1 MKKLFKGRL
10 TYANVVA
17 TLALCIAVG
26 GASAF
31 AATQLPKNSVTAKQI
46 KNNAVTTAK
55 LKKEAVTTAKI
66 KNDAVNGAK
75 VAAGSIDTTDLK
87 AGTIP
92 APVNAYTKGES
103 DARYLHQATVTVVE
117 TIGTNIAPPGGF
129 ESGIVECPA
138 GYQAIAGGVDNDGIL
153 NGKVSASAPTIDGAR
168 TEAVADG
175 EHGPPTGWYGAMTT
189 QGGAAN
195 VTKAKIVVVCSRIGG

>member
-1 MKKLFKGRL
+1 MKKLFAGRL

-46 KNNAVTTAK
+46 KNNAVTAAK
-55 LKKEAVTTAKI
+55 IKNEAVTTAKL
-66 KNDAVNGAK
+66 KNDAITGAK
-75 VAAGSIDTTDLK
+75 VQPGSIDAADLA

-103 DARYLHQATVTVVE
+103 DGRFLHQATVTVVE
-117 TIGTNIAPPGGF
+117 TLGTSIAADKF
-129 ESGIVECPA
+129 EADSVSCPA
-138 GYQAIAGGVDNDGIL
+138 GYQAIAGGVDIDGL
-153 NGKVSASAPTIDGAR
+153 QDGKVSASAPMIEGKR
-168 TEAVADG
+168 TEALADG
-175 EHGPPTGWYGAMTT
+175 QHGTPTGWYGGVTT
-189 QGGAAN
+189 QGAAST
-195 VTKAKIVVVCSRIGG
+195 VTKAKLVVVCSRIGG